1 MDQEFSHLRGSFSY
15 RPDIDGLRAV
25 AVLPVLFFHMGLG
38 CSGGYVGVDIFF
50 VISGY
55 LITSLIIRE
64 MLNDEFTL
72 RAFWERRIRRI
83 FPVAALVTII
93 VITAGV
99 WILLPDTFRSLGK
112 AGIAQVMMVAN
123 FYFWQQDGYF
133 AGPSDLEPLLHM
145 WSLAVEEQFYFLFP
159 MLLLFLMKRGQKTTV
174 WVIILISILSLLLSF
189 HGVIYDKGTT
199 FYLLPARAWELALG
213 ALVALLPL
221 RSIGAAWGRQLVALA
236 GLALILWPVFA
247 YDVATP
253 FPGLGAIPPCLG
265 TALLI
270 WVGQSGTTWVGGL
283 LAQRPIVYIG
293 KISFSLYL
301 WHWPLI
307 VYARHLSIYEISL
320 NVRVALLVASLVLA
334 VLSHQ
339 FVETPFR
346 RKRIVAK
353 RRQVFKLFGCM
364 SGAMVV
370 AFAAVYFLD
379 GIPQRFRGDTV
390 RFAEISMEM
399 PDDPDIN
406 PDFTEF
412 PKVRPKS
419 EDPVLPVLIWGDSHA
434 GRMISAFRKLCED
447 NGVNGYYATRGS
459 TPPLLG
465 INFLPDE
472 TSLAPHNDRV
482 LEVIDRDKIR
492 TVIMIGRWEKY
503 VERGR
508 LSRESPLSD
517 RDATGR
523 PSEDVFRDAVLRT
536 VNALRERDVQVVI
549 MKQVPLQFRSPP
561 SALWMVERF
570 GYDPTKAGVTVAEH
584 KERQKFINSVLDSVV
599 QPGVEVID
607 PLPLLSH
614 DNGHTKV
621 SEGKRILYMDPNHVS
636 KEGAFLLRPLFKPYF
651 RSSPAV
657 NP

>member
-1 MDQEFSHLRGSFSY
+1 MDQEFRHLRGSFSY
-15 RPDIDGLRAV
+15 RPDIDGLRAI

-221 RSIGAAWGRQLVALA
+221 RSIGAAWRRQLVALA
-236 GLALILWPVFA
+236 GLALILWSVFA

-253 FPGLGAIPPCLG
+253 FPGLAAIPPCLG

-320 NVRVALLVASLVLA
+320 NVRVTLLVASLLLA
-334 VLSHQ
+334 VLSYQ

-370 AFAAVYFLD
+370 AFAAIYFLD

-390 RFAEISMEM
+390 RFAEISMEI

-406 PDFTEF
+406 P
-412 PKVRPKS
+412 
-419 EDPVLPVLIWGDSHA
+419 
-434 GRMISAFRKLCED
+434 
-447 NGVNGYYATRGS
+447 
-459 TPPLLG
+459 
-465 INFLPDE
+465 
-472 TSLAPHNDRV
+472 
-482 LEVIDRDKIR
+482 
-492 TVIMIGRWEKY
+492 
-503 VERGR
+503 
-508 LSRESPLSD
+508 
-517 RDATGR
+517 
-523 PSEDVFRDAVLRT
+523 
-536 VNALRERDVQVVI
+536 
-549 MKQVPLQFRSPP
+549 
-561 SALWMVERF
+561 
-570 GYDPTKAGVTVAEH
+570 
-584 KERQKFINSVLDSVV
+584 
-599 QPGVEVID
+599 
-607 PLPLLSH
+607 
-614 DNGHTKV
+614 
-621 SEGKRILYMDPNHVS
+621 
-636 KEGAFLLRPLFKPYF
+636 
-651 RSSPAV
+651 
-657 NP
+657 